1 MILLVSFW
9 LSLDGR
15 CAGGCGHG
23 VSAYGARDP
32 FGDRGVDPKL
42 EQAAT
47 TLGAGPIRVFLTIT
61 VPMMAPGLVAGVVLA
76 FAKAMGEFGAT
87 ITFVANIPGQTQ
99 TLPSAIY
106 AFLQVPGG
114 DASAV
119 RLLVLSVFI
128 SVLALALS
136 EWMARRVVH
145 GTGQ

>member
-1 MILLVSFW
+1 M
-9 LSLDGR
+9 DGR
-15 CAGGCGHG
+15 CAGGSGHG

-32 FGDRGVDPKL
+32 FGDRGGGSQIRTGGHHAWRRTNPGFPDHYGAHDGARLGGRGGFGLRQSDGRIWGNNHFCGKYTGPDAN
-42 EQAAT
+42 AAIGDLRFFT
-47 TLGAGPIRVFLTIT
+47 GAR
-61 VPMMAPGLVAGVVLA
+61 
-76 FAKAMGEFGAT
+76 
-87 ITFVANIPGQTQ
+87 
-99 TLPSAIY
+99 
-106 AFLQVPGG
+106 G

>member
-1 MILLVSFW
+1 LAIEAVN
-9 LSLDGR
+9 
-15 CAGGCGHG
+15 
-23 VSAYGARDP
+23 
-32 FGDRGVDPKL
+32 PKI

-106 AFLQVPGG
+106 AFLKVPGG

>member
-1 MILLVSFW
+1 M
-9 LSLDGR
+9 DGR
-15 CAGGCGHG
+15 CAGGCVHG

-32 FGDRGVDPKL
+32 FGDRGGGSQIRTGGHHAWRRTNPGFPNHYGAHDGARLGGRGGFGLRQSDGRIWGNNHLCGKYTGPDAN
-42 EQAAT
+42 AANGD
-47 TLGAGPIRVFLTIT
+47 LRFFK
-61 VPMMAPGLVAGVVLA
+61 VAR
-76 FAKAMGEFGAT
+76 
-87 ITFVANIPGQTQ
+87 
-99 TLPSAIY
+99 
-106 AFLQVPGG
+106 G

>member
-1 MILLVSFW
+1 MAFPLMVRAIRLTIE
-9 LSLDGR
+9 
-15 CAGGCGHG
+15 A
-23 VSAYGARDP
+23 
-32 FGDRGVDPKL
+32 VDFKL
-42 EQAAT
+42 EKAAT
-47 TLGAGPIRVFLTIT
+47 TFSAVPIRVFLTIT

-87 ITFVANIPGQTQ
+87 ITFVANIPGQTR
-99 TLPSAIY
+99 TLPLAIY

-136 EWMARRVVH
+136 EWMARRFVH

>member
-1 MILLVSFW
+1 MAFPLMVRAIRLTIE
-9 LSLDGR
+9 
-15 CAGGCGHG
+15 A
-23 VSAYGARDP
+23 
-32 FGDRGVDPKL
+32 VDPKL

-47 TLGAGPIRVFLTIT
+47 TLSAGPIRVFLTITVPIT

-136 EWMARRVVH
+136 EWMARRVVR